1 MLIKITSA
9 LIILLVNSG
18 IVNAQFFESVE
29 KKAERILIS
38 LSGGDSLKSSELT
51 ELKNLLTTYVEKNSS
66 ESNLDVS
73 QRSIDSLT
81 NHLTEFES
89 ELKSISTDS
98 AFVLYNDWYLHFQN
112 IFYEYSKEK
121 FFSSD
126 KQKILFFSTSMS
138 CYCTLKLSR
147 EQTVQLI
154 KYVAENNDKYDY
166 WIIDSYWYNE
176 LQIEYE
182 TLFAQTVIVFNGS
195 NEVLYKIE
203 YEEKML
209 AQLTDYFNKNSN

>member
-66 ESNLDVS
+66 ESNLDVN
-73 QRSIDSLT
+73 QQSIDSLT

-89 ELKSISTDS
+89 ELKKISTDS
-98 AFVLYNDWYLHFQN
+98 AFVLFNDWYLHFQN

-121 FFSSD
+121 FFSSP

-166 WIIDSYWYNE
+166 WIIDSFWYNE
-176 LQIEYE
+176 LQIEHL
-182 TLFAQTVIVFNGS
+182 TLFAPSVIVFNAN
-195 NEVLYKIE
+195 NEVLFKIE
-203 YEEKML
+203 YEEKMI
-209 AQLTDYFNKNSN
+209 AQLTEYFNSKSN

>member
-1 MLIKITSA
+1 MLVKITSA
-9 LIILLVNSG
+9 LIILLINSG
-18 IVNAQFFESVE
+18 IANAQFFESVE
-29 KKAERILIS
+29 KETERILIS

-89 ELKSISTDS
+89 ESQNISTDS
-98 AFVLYNDWYLHFQN
+98 AFVLFNDWYLHFQN
-112 IFYEYSKEK
+112 IFYEYSEEK
-121 FFSSD
+121 FFSSP

-138 CYCTLKLSR
+138 CYCTLKMTR
-147 EQTVQLI
+147 EQTVELL
-154 KYVAENNDKYDY
+154 KYVAGNNDKYDY

-182 TLFAQTVIVFNGS
+182 TLFAPAVIVFNGS

-203 YEEKML
+203 YEEKMI
-209 AQLTDYFNKNSN
+209 AQLTDYFNNNSK

>member
-18 IVNAQFFESVE
+18 IANGQFFESVE

-38 LSGGDSLKSSELT
+38 LSDDKSVNPSSLT
-51 ELKNLLTTYVEKNSS
+51 ELNSLLSS
-66 ESNLDVS
+66 AAAKDLDEYFS
-73 QRSIDSLT
+73 QVNKYSIDSLK

-98 AFVLYNDWYLHFQN
+98 AFVLFNDWYLHFQN

-121 FFSSD
+121 FFSSP

-166 WIIDSYWYNE
+166 WIIDSFWYNE
-176 LQIEYE
+176 LQIEHL
-182 TLFAQTVIVFNGS
+182 TLFAPSVIVFNAN
-195 NEVLYKIE
+195 NEVLFKIE
-203 YEEKML
+203 YEEKMI
-209 AQLTDYFNKNSN
+209 AQLTEYFNSKSN

>member
-18 IVNAQFFESVE
+18 IANAQFFESVE

-38 LSGGDSLKSSELT
+38 LSDDKSVNPSSLT
-51 ELKNLLTTYVEKNSS
+51 ELNSLLSS
-66 ESNLDVS
+66 AAAKDLDEYSS
-73 QRSIDSLT
+73 QVNKYSIDSLK

-98 AFVLYNDWYLHFQN
+98 AFVLFNDWYLHFQN

-121 FFSSD
+121 FFSSP

-166 WIIDSYWYNE
+166 WIIDSFWYNE
-176 LQIEYE
+176 LQIEHL
-182 TLFAQTVIVFNGS
+182 TLFAPSVIVFNAN
-195 NEVLYKIE
+195 NEVLFKIE
-203 YEEKML
+203 YEEKMI
-209 AQLTDYFNKNSN
+209 AQLTEYFNSKSN

>member
-1 MLIKITSA
+1 MLVKITSA
-9 LIILLVNSG
+9 LIILLINSG
-18 IVNAQFFESVE
+18 IANAQFFESVE
-29 KKAERILIS
+29 KETERILIS

-66 ESNLDVS
+66 ESNLDVN

-89 ELKSISTDS
+89 ESQNISTDS
-98 AFVLYNDWYLHFQN
+98 AFVLFNDWYLHFQN
-112 IFYEYSKEK
+112 IFYEYSEEK
-121 FFSSD
+121 FFSSP

-138 CYCTLKLSR
+138 CYCTLKMTR
-147 EQTVQLI
+147 EQTVELL
-154 KYVAENNDKYDY
+154 KYVAGNNDKYDY

-182 TLFAQTVIVFNGS
+182 ALFAPTVIVFSGS
-195 NEVLYKIE
+195 NEVLFKIE
-203 YEEKML
+203 YEEKMI
-209 AQLTDYFNKNSN
+209 AQLTDYFNNNSN